1 MKLKLP
7 IGISSFECIR
17 SEGYYYVDKTEFVK
31 KLFDSGKYF
40 FLSRPRRFGKTLF
53 LDTLKQAFLG
63 NKELFKG
70 LFLENNWDWG
80 KKYPVV
86 HIFLGSGVSKTKQ
99 ELLYTFEEILIEHQ
113 KLYQVE
119 LSYPSLKGRFREL
132 ILKLYEKFN
141 QKVVVLID
149 EYDKPILDN
158 IEDVDRAIEM
168 REILKDF
175 YSVLKDADPY
185 LKFVFITGVSKF
197 SKVSL
202 FSGLNNLYDIS
213 LNPEYATICGYT
225 QRELESV
232 FADRLKDVDLEE
244 VKRWYNGYSWLGEPV
259 YNPFDVLC
267 FLAEKRFRPFWFET
281 GTPSFLIKLLI
292 QKNYYFPTLEEVK
305 TGEEII
311 GSFDIDTL
319 NPLSL
324 LFQTGYLTIEKTE
337 DILGK
342 TIYFLRYPNLEVK
355 TAFCDYLLNYFL
367 WNEEEKVE
375 KEIRLSEAL
384 VGGDVE
390 GVVVVFKELFA
401 GMPYDWYRKSVISEY
416 EGYYASVFYAY
427 FSALGV
433 DVRAEDVTSR
443 GRVDLVVILPERCY
457 IFEFKVVEEGAEKK
471 ALAQLKEKRYYE
483 KYRGRCREIYLVGIE
498 FSKKERNIVYYE
510 WERVEE
516 KLV

>member
-80 KKYPVV
+80 KKYPVI
-86 HIFLGSGVSKTKQ
+86 HISLGSGVYDTKEKLLETLKINLENHAEDYQLPLKHRFLKDRFLDFIQRLSK
-99 ELLYTFEEILIEHQ
+99 
-113 KLYQVE
+113 
-119 LSYPSLKGRFREL
+119 
-132 ILKLYEKFN
+132 KFN

-168 REILKDF
+168 REVLKDF

-225 QRELESV
+225 QKELESV

-267 FLAEKRFRPFWFET
+267 FLAEKRFRAFWFET

-292 QKNYYFPTLEEVK
+292 RKNYYLPSLETIEASDEILEE
-305 TGEEII
+305 
-311 GSFDIDTL
+311 FDVDKI
-319 NPLSL
+319 NVVAL
-324 LFQTGYLTIEKTE
+324 LFQTGYLTVEKE
-337 DILGK
+337 IPNPFGYN
-342 TIYFLRYPNLEVK
+342 IYTLTYPNLEVK
-355 TAFCDYLLNYFL
+355 SAFSRHFL
-367 WNEEEKVE
+367 DFLIPLPEERTKRTLQLFKKLYENH
-375 KEIRLSEAL
+375 I
-384 VGGDVE
+384 E
-390 GVVVVFKELFA
+390 GMIEEFRSFFA
-401 GMPYDWYRKSVISEY
+401 SIPADWYRKSLISEY

-433 DVRAEDVTSR
+433 DVRAEDATSK
-443 GRVDLVVILPERCY
+443 GRVDLVVVLPERCY
-457 IFEFKVVEEGAEKK
+457 IFEFKVVKEGAEKK

-483 KYRGRCREIYLVGIE
+483 KYRGKCKEIYLVGIE

-510 WERVEE
+510 WE
-516 KLV
+516 KI